1 MQEYIFD
8 AYETIDIFKYI
19 IYEWY
24 QDNKRK
30 FPWRETNN
38 PYFILISEMMLQ
50 RTKAEQVA
58 GVYEKFI
65 NVYSTIRSLV
75 KSKPEQIESIVKS
88 LGLKDRY
95 KVFINAA
102 NFILDNYN
110 GILPDERNL
119 LLCIPGVGEY
129 VSGMVMNCAF
139 NKREYVVDTNIAR
152 IFNRILDLNLKGEV
166 RRKKEIIKY
175 ACIYFDTE
183 NSRQY
188 AYAILDFAAAICKS
202 IDPLCD
208 VCPVNKY
215 GLCKFV
221 INIKE

>member
-8 AYETIDIFKYI
+8 PYETIDIFKYL

-24 QDNKRK
+24 QSNKRE
-30 FPWRETNN
+30 FPWRKTDN

-50 RTKAEQVA
+50 RTKAEQVE
-58 GVYEKFI
+58 GVYKKFI
-65 NVYSTIRSLV
+65 ATYPTIYSLA
-75 KSKPEQIESIVKS
+75 KSEPWQVDYIVKS

-102 NFILDNYN
+102 NFIARNYN
-110 GILPDERNL
+110 GMVPDKRND

-139 NKREYVVDTNIAR
+139 GKREYVVDTNIAR
-152 IFNRILDLNLKGEV
+152 VFNRILDLNLKGEV
-166 RRKKEIIKY
+166 RRKKEIIEY
-175 ACIYFDTE
+175 SSIYFDTE

-202 IDPLCD
+202 INSLCD
-208 VCPVNKY
+208 ICPVNRYSLCLYCKY
-215 GLCKFV
+215 
-221 INIKE
+221 